1 MTSVLLVRPPIVY
14 ATGTFSAPATPPLS
28 VAYLAATLRAHG
40 HCPLVLDCLG
50 EGLDNHVVSYS
61 PRLRARGLALGEIA
75 QRALDLT
82 GGSVDLIGVSAMFTS
97 EWPHT
102 RAVINELA
110 AAFPGV
116 PIVIGGEHAS
126 AAAEQV
132 LADCSAVT
140 FVARGEGE
148 ETMLDLA
155 AWVEGNVTREEI
167 GGVSFRQGTEIISNA
182 ARPRM
187 TKLEEIPRPAWD
199 LVPIERYL
207 DGDEGHGVHRG
218 RTMPILAT
226 RGCPYRCTFCS
237 SPQMWTTRYVTR
249 NPVDVVDEIEHYVA
263 FYGATNIDFYDL
275 TAVTTRK
282 WILRFCDELRR
293 RDLNIFWQLPSGTR
307 SEAMDEEVLAAMF
320 ATGCANVT
328 YAPESG
334 STRTLETIKK
344 KVKLD
349 SLTSSV
355 TSAVACGLSVK
366 CNLILGFPSETR
378 RDVLATLRYAVRLAY
393 IGVEDAG
400 LFIFSPYPG
409 SELYSE
415 LCAEGRI
422 PAMDDAYC
430 ESLLAYMDIKA
441 SGSYCRAIGARELG
455 MWRLLGLLVFYAV
468 SYGRRP
474 SRILRTFH
482 NIRGGRAHSVLETR
496 LHDLRQRKAAPA
508 TVKHGLAATREVT
521 TLPGI
526 RKQL

>member
-28 VAYLAATLRAHG
+28 VAYLAATLRAKG
-40 HCPLVLDCLG
+40 HHPMVLDCLG
-50 EGLDNHVVSYS
+50 EGLDNHAVSYS
-61 PRLRARGLALGEIA
+61 TRLRARGLPLGEISR
-75 QRALDLT
+75 RALDLT
-82 GGSVDLIGVSAMFTS
+82 SGSVDLIGVSAMFTS

-102 RAVINELA
+102 RAVLNELA
-110 AAFPGV
+110 TAFPGV
-116 PIVIGGEHAS
+116 PIVVGGEHAS

-132 LADCSAVT
+132 LADCPAVT

-155 AWVEGNVTREEI
+155 AWVEGRITREEI
-167 GGVSFRQGTEIISNA
+167 GGVTFRHGADIITNP
-182 ARPRM
+182 ARPRL
-187 TKLEEIPRPAWD
+187 TQLEEIPRPAWD

-207 DGDEGHGVHRG
+207 AGDEGHGVHRG

-249 NPVDVVDEIEHYVA
+249 NPVDVVDEIAHYVEL
-263 FYGATNIDFYDL
+263 YGAKNIDFYDL
-275 TAVTTRK
+275 TAVTTKK
-282 WILRFCDELRR
+282 WILRFCDELQR
-293 RDLNIFWQLPSGTR
+293 RDLNVSWQLPSGTR
-307 SEAMDEEVLAAMF
+307 SEAMDKEVLAAMF
-320 ATGCANVT
+320 ATGCSNVT

-355 TSAVACGLSVK
+355 TAAVASGLSVK

-378 RDVLATLRYAVRLAY
+378 RDILATLRYAVRLAY

-455 MWRLLGLLVFYAV
+455 MWRLGGLMLFYAV

-474 SRILRTFH
+474 RRILRTFH

-496 LHDLRQRKAAPA
+496 LHGLRRRKAAPEA
-508 TVKHGLAATREVT
+508 VENGIAASS
-521 TLPGI
+521 
-526 RKQL
+526 

>member
-1 MTSVLLVRPPIVY
+1 
-14 ATGTFSAPATPPLS
+14 
-28 VAYLAATLRAHG
+28 
-40 HCPLVLDCLG
+40 
-50 EGLDNHVVSYS
+50 
-61 PRLRARGLALGEIA
+61 
-75 QRALDLT
+75 
-82 GGSVDLIGVSAMFTS
+82 
-97 EWPHT
+97 
-102 RAVINELA
+102 
-110 AAFPGV
+110 
-116 PIVIGGEHAS
+116 
-126 AAAEQV
+126 
-132 LADCSAVT
+132 
-140 FVARGEGE
+140 
-148 ETMLDLA
+148 
-155 AWVEGNVTREEI
+155 
-167 GGVSFRQGTEIISNA
+167 
-182 ARPRM
+182 
-187 TKLEEIPRPAWD
+187 
-199 LVPIERYL
+199 
-207 DGDEGHGVHRG
+207 
-218 RTMPILAT
+218 
-226 RGCPYRCTFCS
+226 
-237 SPQMWTTRYVTR
+237 MWTTRYVTR
-249 NPVDVVDEIEHYVA
+249 NPVDVVDEIAHYVA

-275 TAVTTRK
+275 TAVTTKK
-282 WILRFCDELRR
+282 WILRFCDELLR
-293 RDLNIFWQLPSGTR
+293 RDLNISWQLPSGTR
-307 SEAMDEEVLAAMF
+307 SEAMDEEVLTAMF
-320 ATGCANVT
+320 AAGCANVT

-366 CNLILGFPSETR
+366 CNLILGFPGETR

-441 SGSYCRAIGARELG
+441 TGSYCRAIGARELG
-455 MWRLLGLLVFYAV
+455 MWRLAGLIAFYAV

-474 SRILRTFH
+474 RRILRTFA

-508 TVKHGLAATREVT
+508 AVKHDVEAARKVA

-526 RKQL
+526 REQL